1 MRRHVAA
8 PSARS
13 TAGQSGP
20 SISSK
25 ATRSVVLP
33 LRLFGLTFVAA
44 VLLSAFA
51 SSAFASRAYVS
62 QLTEANSTAFGNP
75 YALAVDGSNNLW
87 VSDKSTSAISKFD
100 SSGGYLA
107 QNDGTT
113 WNGSSYNEG
122 IAYGT
127 AADKLYV
134 ADSNADDFW
143 LLNADASYSGTTFKD
158 GFESGCCYL
167 RDAVNNSGTSTDGDL
182 YVSSSQNGIIRLDGS
197 GAAASF
203 SASASYISANQL
215 TGTPAHAFGDV
226 HGVAVN
232 GSGNVYA
239 LDVTNSEVNEFDSTG
254 TFVRAF
260 TGSFVSIS
268 AVAVDPTNG
277 DVLIGDSGQGVVHE
291 FDSSGAFIDDT
302 DGSGTPGGSF
312 SPQGLAVDSNGTLY
326 VADGSHPVVN
336 VMGASGPPPVTH
348 DLTVNCT
355 GTGSG
360 SVASVNCGATAPKT
374 ENSTVTLTATPA
386 AHSTFTGWTVDGDTN
401 ACPGTGTCD
410 VPIGTTDHTVEA
422 NFDPI
427 PQHDLTVNCTG
438 TGSGSVS
445 PVDCNVTQS
454 EDENGT
460 VTLTATPAAH
470 STFTGWTV
478 NGDTNTCSGTG
489 TCDVLIGT
497 TDHTVEANFD
507 PIPQHTLTA
516 SVVGSGSV
524 TSSPAGINCNG
535 DCTEDYD
542 EDTAVTLTATPAA
555 NQHFVGWSGDCS
567 GTGTCDLTMDGD
579 HSATATFA
587 IDTHAVNV
595 SKAGAGS
602 GTVTSDVGAID
613 CGATCSDNYDHG
625 TVVTLTAA
633 AASGSTFAGWSGAGC
648 SGTGTC
654 VVTVTAVKNVT
665 ATFNVT
671 VVPPTTHTLT
681 VSKSG
686 SGSVTSSPAGINCGA
701 DCSEAYNEG
710 TAVTLTATAA
720 AGSHFV
726 GWSGAC
732 TGTGACHVTMSAAKS
747 VTATFAT
754 NPPPP
759 PTCAT
764 DPSLCTPGVLGLA
777 STIAKVTGGKAAV
790 QLSCTGETACT
801 GAVTLTAKVKVRKG
815 KKKVT
820 KTITIGKA
828 TIDIAAG
835 GSETVSIKLNSTAK
849 KLLKKQ
855 NLKATL
861 TGPGLKHTI
870 VLKAPHKKKHKK

>member
-25 ATRSVVLP
+25 ATRSVALP

-44 VLLSAFA
+44 VLLSVFA
-51 SSAFASRAYVS
+51 SSAFAARTYVS
-62 QLTEANSTAFGNP
+62 QLTEANGTAFGNP
-75 YALAVDGSNNLW
+75 YALAVDSSDNLW
-87 VSDKSTSAISKFD
+87 VSDKNTSKISKFD

-113 WNGSSYNEG
+113 WNGSPYNEG

-143 LLNADASYSGTTFKD
+143 LLNADATYSGTTFKD

-167 RDAVNNSGTSTDGDL
+167 RDAVDNSGGATDGDL
-182 YVSSSQNGIIRLDGS
+182 YVSSSQNGIIRLDGG

-203 SASASYISANQL
+203 SASQSYITANQI
-215 TGTPAHAFGDV
+215 TGTPDHAFGDV
-226 HGVAVN
+226 HGVAVD

-239 LDVTNSEVNEFDSTG
+239 LDVSHSEVDEFDSTG

-260 TGSFVSIS
+260 TGSFVSLS
-268 AVAVDPTNG
+268 AVAIDPTTGN
-277 DVLIGDSGQGVVHE
+277 VLIGDSGQGVVHE

-312 SPQGLAVDSNGTLY
+312 SPQGLAVDSNGRLY
-326 VADGSHPVVN
+326 VADGAHPVVD
-336 VMGASGPPPVTH
+336 VMSSSGPPPVTH

-360 SVASVNCGATAPKT
+360 SVAPVDCGVTAPKN
-374 ENSTVTLTATPA
+374 ENSTVTLTATAA

-410 VPIGTTDHTVEA
+410 VPIGTTDHTVVA

-445 PVDCNVTQS
+445 PVDCGVTQS
-454 EDENGT
+454 EDENGI
-460 VTLTATPAAH
+460 VTLTATANSG
-470 STFTGWTV
+470 STFTGWS
-478 NGDTNTCSGTG
+478 GAGCSGTG
-489 TCDVLIGT
+489 TCDVT
-497 TDHTVEANFD
+497 MDADHTVVANFD

-516 SVVGSGSV
+516 SVVGSGTV
-524 TSSPAGINCNG
+524 TSSPAGINCG
-535 DCTEDYD
+535 VDCTQDYD
-542 EDTAVTLTATPAA
+542 ENTVVTLTATPAA
-555 NQHFVGWSGDCS
+555 NQHFVSWSGDCT
-567 GTGTCDLTMDGD
+567 GTGACQVTMDTAK
-579 HSATATFA
+579 SVTATFA

-595 SKAGAGS
+595 TKAGAGS

-613 CGATCSDNYDHG
+613 CGATCSDTYDHG

-654 VVTVTAVKNVT
+654 VVTVSAVRNVT
-665 ATFNVT
+665 ATFAIA
-671 VVPPTTHTLT
+671 THTLT

-686 SGSVTSSPAGINCGA
+686 SGTVTSSPAGINCGA
-701 DCSEAYNEG
+701 DCSQAYNEG

-754 NPPPP
+754 NPVG
-759 PTCAT
+759 TCAT
-764 DPSLCTPGVLGLA
+764 DPSLCTPGVLGLGA
-777 STIAKVTGGKAAV
+777 TIAKVTGGKAAV

-801 GAVTLTAKVKVRKG
+801 GTVTLTAKVKVRKG

-820 KTITIGKA
+820 KTMTIGKA

-835 GSETVSIKLNSTAK
+835 GSETVNIKLNSTAK
-849 KLLKKQ
+849 KLLKKHS
-855 NLKATL
+855 LKATL

-870 VLKAPHKKKHKK
+870 VLKAPKKHKK